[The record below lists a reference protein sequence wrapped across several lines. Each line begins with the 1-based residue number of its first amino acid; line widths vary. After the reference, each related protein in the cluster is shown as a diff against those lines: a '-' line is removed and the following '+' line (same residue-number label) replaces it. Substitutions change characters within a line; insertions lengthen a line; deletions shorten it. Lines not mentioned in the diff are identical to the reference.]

1 MKIFKWFGPLR
12 IVEVLHD
19 PKSAAF
25 FSFLIG
31 FGLMVLLFHRP
42 FSTQRTLSL
51 PVDEVESKVVQ
62 HGNKCYRYRAEDSKC
77 ETSDK
82 E

>member
-1 MKIFKWFGPLR
+1 MKIFKWFGSPQILK
-12 IVEVLHD
+12 VLHN
-19 PKSAAF
+19 PVSSCF

-31 FGLMVLLFHRP
+31 FGLMILMFHRP
-42 FSTQRTLSL
+42 ISTQKTLSL
-51 PVDEVESKVVQ
+51 PVEEVESKVVK

-77 ETSDK
+77 ENIVK

>member
-1 MKIFKWFGPLR
+1 MI
-12 IVEVLHD
+12 
-19 PKSAAF
+19 
-25 FSFLIG
+25 
-31 FGLMVLLFHRP
+31 LMFHRP
-42 FSTQRTLSL
+42 ISSQKTLSL

-62 HGNKCYRYRAEDSKC
+62 YGNKCYRYRAEDSKC

>member
-1 MKIFKWFGPLR
+1 MKWIGSPQ
-12 IVEVLHD
+12 IVKALHS
-19 PKSAAF
+19 PRSSGF

-31 FGLMVLLFHRP
+31 FGLMILMFHRP
-42 FSTQRTLSL
+42 FSTQKTLSM

-62 HGNKCYRYRAEDSKC
+62 PGNKCYRYRAEDRKW
-77 ETSDK
+77 ENPDK